1 MSLLGSDKTSSIF
14 DIHDLREALYQEL
27 HTRPFPVLSSP
38 VRVSHLALLNE
49 GHGVED
55 EYAALAE
62 LAKRYSGNPPGEAA
76 ACYYQNFGGFELR
89 WEKHTEFSTYTI
101 IAPASGEPGFD
112 KTALEMVPESWLS
125 ALPGK
130 LLVGVHLLVVDEQYI
145 SVHKEDIKPLFEG
158 QRLIGGYTQD
168 DLATVWTSFR
178 LHSDHF
184 SRVLV
189 RSRNLNSC
197 QTGRLVQR
205 LLEIE
210 TYRVMALMALPMARE
225 VSAGVNA
232 MDQELAQ
239 INAQIS
245 EIQHGEDERQ
255 LLKQLTALAA
265 LVERFHSD
273 TNYRFGATNAYYE
286 LVAGRMSYLK
296 SDEVEGVQSIP
307 EFLMRRLTPAIR
319 TCESAHRRLEDL
331 SCRIARAGEL
341 LNTRVDLTLKEQNQ
355 GLLASMNKRSEVQL
369 RLQQMV
375 EGMSVAAISFALVGL
390 IRILLTAIKDGGW
403 VDINLPLMISISVPT
418 VITVVWTVSRQVR
431 KRLTRPRAL
440 D

>member
-1 MSLLGSDKTSSIF
+1 MSFLGSDKTSSIF
-14 DIHDLREALYQEL
+14 DIHALREDLYQEL
-27 HTRPFPVLSSP
+27 HTRPFPMLPSP
-38 VRVSHLALLNE
+38 VKVSHLALLNE
-49 GHGVED
+49 GHSVED
-55 EYAALAE
+55 EYEALAE
-62 LAKRYSGNPPGEAA
+62 LAKRYSGNPPGDASS
-76 ACYYQNFGGFELR
+76 CYYQDFGGFEVR

-101 IAPASGEPGFD
+101 ITPAGDEANFD

-125 ALPGK
+125 RLPGK
-130 LLVGVHLLVVDEQYI
+130 LVVGVHLLVIDEQNV
-145 SVHKEDIKPLFEG
+145 STRKEDIKPLFEG

-189 RSRNLNSC
+189 HRRKLNPC
-197 QTGRLVQR
+197 QSGRLVQR

-210 TYRVMALMALPMARE
+210 TYRVMALMALPIARE

-245 EIQHGEDERQ
+245 DIQHGEDERQ
-255 LLKQLTALAA
+255 LLKQLTTLAA
-265 LVERFHSD
+265 KVERFHSD

-286 LVAGRMSYLK
+286 LVASRMAYLK
-296 SDEVEGVQSIP
+296 LDEVEGVQSIP

-331 SCRIARAGEL
+331 SNRIGRAGEL

-355 GLLASMNKRSEVQL
+355 GLLESMNQRSEIQL

-390 IRILLTAIKDGGW
+390 IRIALTAIKDGGW
-403 VDINLPLMISISVPT
+403 IDINLPLMVGLSVPT
-418 VITVVWTVSRQVR
+418 VVVVVWTVSRHVR
-431 KRLTRPRAL
+431 KRLTRPRTL

>member
-1 MSLLGSDKTSSIF
+1 MSLLRSDNTSSIF
-14 DIHDLREALYQEL
+14 DIHPLREDLYQEL
-27 HTRPFPVLSSP
+27 HTRPFPMLSSP
-38 VRVSHLALLNE
+38 VKVSHLALLNE
-49 GHGVED
+49 GHDVD
-55 EYAALAE
+55 REYEALAE

-76 ACYYQNFGGFELR
+76 ACYYQNFGGFEVR

-101 IAPASGEPGFD
+101 IAPANNESNFE

-125 ALPGK
+125 CLPGK
-130 LLVGVHLLVVDEQYI
+130 LVVGVHLLLIDEENI
-145 SVHKEDIKPLFEG
+145 STRKEDIKPLFEG

-189 RSRNLNSC
+189 HRRNLNPC
-197 QTGRLVQR
+197 QSGRLVQR

-210 TYRVMALMALPMARE
+210 TYRVMALMALPIARE
-225 VSAGVNA
+225 VSAAVNA

-245 EIQHGEDERQ
+245 DIQRGEDERQ
-255 LLKQLTALAA
+255 LLKQLTTLAA
-265 LVERFHSD
+265 KVERFHSD

-286 LVAGRMSYLK
+286 LVVGRMAYLK
-296 SDEVEGVQSIP
+296 LDEVEGVQSIP

-331 SCRIARAGEL
+331 SNRTSRAGEL

-355 GLLASMNKRSEVQL
+355 GLLASMNKRSEIQL
-369 RLQQMV
+369 RLQKMV

-390 IRILLTAIKDGGW
+390 IRIALTAVKDGGW
-403 VDINLPLMISISVPT
+403 VDINLPLMIGLSVPT
-418 VITVVWTVSRQVR
+418 VVIVVWTVSRKVR
-431 KRLTRPRAL
+431 KSLMRTP
-440 D
+440 